1 MTARII
7 DRGRG
12 PELEGTRITVYRIM
26 DFLAYNDPPEVI
38 ARELNLTMEQVQVAL
53 DYIQAHRDEVEE
65 NYRIIL
71 ERVNRPN
78 PPWVE
83 ALRAKSPEELKRRI
97 LQRKRQDANHADSQG

>member
-26 DFLAYNDPPEVI
+26 DFLAYDDPPEVM
-38 ARELNLTMEQVQVAL
+38 AKELNLTMEQVRVAL
-53 DYIQAHRDEVEE
+53 DYIQTHRTEVEK

-83 ALRAKSPEELKRRI
+83 AMLAKTPEELRRR
-97 LQRKRQDANHADSQG
+97 LAQKRQGIGHADPER